1 MVYYK
6 NELDAIKNMNHFELI
21 QLRDYYQSLLNKEYN
36 EYIHEMIQTI
46 NSELEQDEL
55 IEVV

>member
-55 IEVV
+55 MEVV